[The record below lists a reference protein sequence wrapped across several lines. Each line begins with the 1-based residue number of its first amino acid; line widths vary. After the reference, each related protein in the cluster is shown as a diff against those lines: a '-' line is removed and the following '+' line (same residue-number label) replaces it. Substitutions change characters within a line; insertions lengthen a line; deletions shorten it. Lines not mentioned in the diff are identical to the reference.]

1 MNKTDKLRYR
11 EPEIVEIGDA
21 VALTGVWKEPVRDN
35 PNADNPAWYNAN
47 PRHEEVELD
56 D

>member
-21 VALTGVWKEPVRDN
+21 VKLTGVWKEPVRDN
-35 PNADNPAWYNAN
+35 PHSDTPAWYNAN